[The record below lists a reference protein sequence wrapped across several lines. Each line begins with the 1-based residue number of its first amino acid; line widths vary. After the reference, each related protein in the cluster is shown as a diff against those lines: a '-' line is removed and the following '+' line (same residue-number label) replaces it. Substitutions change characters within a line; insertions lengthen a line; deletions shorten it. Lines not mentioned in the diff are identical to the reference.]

1 MEFSVKCP
9 QSVAVRLGMG
19 LKLSFGDNS
28 PTLKPNCGRSSEQM
42 TRVLMTELKLIYRAT
57 TSMQSDW

>member
-9 QSVAVRLGMG
+9 QTVVVRLGMG

-28 PTLKPNCGRSSEQM
+28 PTLKPDYGRSSEQM
-42 TRVLMTELKLIYRAT
+42 TRVPMTELKLVYRAT
-57 TSMQSDW
+57 TLMQSDW